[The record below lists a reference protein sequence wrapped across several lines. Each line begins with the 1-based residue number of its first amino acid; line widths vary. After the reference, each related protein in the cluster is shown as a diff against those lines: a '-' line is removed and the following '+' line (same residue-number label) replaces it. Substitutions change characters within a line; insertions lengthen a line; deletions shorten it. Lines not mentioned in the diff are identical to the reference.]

1 MGLFVPFALA
11 LAVFWLIIGIMLAKF
26 LAQKY
31 KGKPWNSR
39 NIDSQFIYG
48 SSLSNDRSGQMYGGG
63 YGNGGRIGG
72 GGGGMDGGYGR
83 ENIGMGQFGQGRF
96 KGM

>member
-1 MGLFVPFALA
+1 MGLFLPFIFA
-11 LAVFWLIIGIMLAKF
+11 LAVFWLVIGIYLAKF

-39 NIDSQFIYG
+39 NVDAQFIYG
-48 SSLSNDRSGQMYGGG
+48 TALQNDQSTRMHSGG
-63 YGNGGRIGG
+63 YGVGAQPGGFDR
-72 GGGGMDGGYGR
+72 GYGR
-83 ENIGMGQFGQGRF
+83 ETISMGQFGQGRV